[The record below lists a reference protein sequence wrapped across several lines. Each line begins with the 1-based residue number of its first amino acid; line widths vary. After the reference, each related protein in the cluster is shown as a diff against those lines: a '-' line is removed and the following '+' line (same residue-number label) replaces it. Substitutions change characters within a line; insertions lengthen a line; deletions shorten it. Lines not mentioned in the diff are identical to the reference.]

1 MEILSNNDTLLQL
14 TIYGG
19 TLLLFWVLEVFI
31 SSQKWNLKVLHAALN
46 FKFIVFVL
54 PVQIILS
61 LLVFYV
67 SSWTEVTKWGLMY
80 FLPIKVNSILFFIV
94 AFIILDFFDYMYH
107 LMMHKTP
114 FFWRFHQVHHSDME
128 VDITT
133 TIREHP
139 GETFARVSFSIIA
152 IVIVGAS
159 PWVLIVKQFI
169 QSVSNLLSHTTL
181 KLPDKLNSIV
191 SLVFVTPNTHHIHHH
206 YELPFTDSNY
216 GDVLTIWDR
225 LFLTFSK
232 MEQSEI
238 IYGVDTH
245 MDEMQNRD
253 FKNLIARPFVE
264 TKSKDIEDVNVI
276 QLNAT
281 EDYYEN

>member
-1 MEILSNNDTLLQL
+1 
-14 TIYGG
+14 
-19 TLLLFWVLEVFI
+19 
-31 SSQKWNLKVLHAALN
+31 
-46 FKFIVFVL
+46 
-54 PVQIILS
+54 
-61 LLVFYV
+61 
-67 SSWTEVTKWGLMY
+67 
-80 FLPIKVNSILFFIV
+80 
-94 AFIILDFFDYMYH
+94 MYH
-107 LMMHKTP
+107 FMMHKTP

-181 KLPDKLNSIV
+181 KLPDKLNNIV

-225 LFLTFSK
+225 LFSTFSK

-245 MDEMQNRD
+245 MDELQNKD
-253 FKNLIARPFVE
+253 FKNLIARPFLE
-264 TKSKDIEDVNVI
+264 TNSKDIKDVNVI